1 MITFIEKSEH
11 QIDESKLLKSNL
23 LVCPAA
29 GISEPV
35 IRNWSGPVHGTDFR
49 SGPGIPDANGS

>member
-35 IRNWSGPVHGTDFR
+35 IRNWSGP
-49 SGPGIPDANGS
+49 GIPDANGS